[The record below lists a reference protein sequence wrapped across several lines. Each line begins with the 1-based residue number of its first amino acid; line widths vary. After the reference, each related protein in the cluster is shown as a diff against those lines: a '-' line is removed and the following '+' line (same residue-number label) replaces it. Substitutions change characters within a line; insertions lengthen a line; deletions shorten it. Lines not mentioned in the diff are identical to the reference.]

1 VAVVVEVEVEEL
13 GDVHVQDFVVFHF
26 LSGVFQNDHHDHRA
40 SESQSPHSNRNRPAE
55 SLR

>member
-1 VAVVVEVEVEEL
+1 MAVVVEVEVEEL
-13 GDVHVQDFVVFHF
+13 GDVHVQDLVVFHF